1 MTDRQV
7 IWLMYRDYMAN
18 GNLSSET
25 LERVIHHLNSPPNT
39 ADEWKQE
46 CIAMLDHIHEL
57 KKKINELSAK

>member
-1 MTDRQV
+1 
-7 IWLMYRDYMAN
+7 MYRDYMAN
-18 GNLSSET
+18 GNLSNET
-25 LERVIHHLNSPPNT
+25 MERVIHHLNSPAAT